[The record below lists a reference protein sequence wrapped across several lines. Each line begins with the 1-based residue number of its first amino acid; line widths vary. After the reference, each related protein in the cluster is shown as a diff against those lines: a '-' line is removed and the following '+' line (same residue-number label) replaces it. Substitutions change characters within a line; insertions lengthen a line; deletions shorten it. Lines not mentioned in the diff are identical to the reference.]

1 VDSLV
6 NFCYFMALRGLT
18 NLPCVDVNYCFFK
31 LCANIPAMLL
41 FLETHIKNKSESF
54 RDSDRCNIFKHIL
67 LSNIST
73 IYFKSLYYINIPN

>member
-6 NFCYFMALRGLT
+6 NFCYFMALRGLS
-18 NLPCVDVNYCFFK
+18 NLPCVDENYCFS
-31 LCANIPAMLL
+31 NYVQISAMLL